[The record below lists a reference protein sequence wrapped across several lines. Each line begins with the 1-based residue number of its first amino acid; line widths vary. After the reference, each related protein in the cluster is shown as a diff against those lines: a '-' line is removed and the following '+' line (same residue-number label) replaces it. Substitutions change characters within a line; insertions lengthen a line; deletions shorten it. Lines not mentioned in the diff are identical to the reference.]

1 MVTVMI
7 EGMPN
12 SFISVLQLA
21 ALLIFLVMT
30 VAAFISIFIAK
41 KNGLLN
47 FAIQLSLL
55 FFVLSL
61 SREWI
66 YPLMFD
72 SLFDSMEFYGQVM
85 TTLCIAAVAYG
96 IDKLVGAFVWEAE
109 GFRSKQEAIPGIL
122 IHVVRG
128 LIYLAAL
135 LVILQFVYG
144 QSVTALATLS
154 GAAALV
160 LGMSAQST
168 LGEMFAGLAISISH
182 PFKVGDWVQVGS
194 LEEGQV
200 IDQTWRHVVI
210 RTRNYSVININ
221 NSVIAG
227 HPIRNFS
234 SPTKKVRVSEKIYF
248 DQSINPENIQNLLGN
263 AIRDAD
269 IVLNDPPPKVLF
281 RGAKDH
287 KCEYEISYFIDD
299 YGNMPAK
306 SDGLWKVVMETI
318 TNNDLGAVARSS

>member
-1 MVTVMI
+1 MI
-7 EGMPN
+7 NGMPN
-12 SFISVLQLA
+12 SFMSVLQLA
-21 ALLIFLVMT
+21 ALLIFFVMA
-30 VAAFISIFIAK
+30 VASFISIFISK
-41 KNGLLN
+41 RNGLLN
-47 FAIQLSLL
+47 FSIQLSLL
-55 FFVLSL
+55 FFILSV
-61 SREWI
+61 SREWA

-72 SLFDSMEFYGQVM
+72 AVFESVEFYGQVM
-85 TTLCIAAVAYG
+85 TTLCIASVAYG
-96 IDKLVGAFVWEAE
+96 IDKMIGNFVWESE
-109 GFRSKQEAIPGIL
+109 RFRGKQEAVPGIL
-122 IHVVRG
+122 VHVVRG

-248 DQSINPENIQNLLGN
+248 DQSISPENIQQLLGN
-263 AIRDAD
+263 AIKGSN

-287 KCEYEISYFIDD
+287 RCEYEISYFIDD

-318 TNNDLGAVARSS
+318 TSNNLGAVARSS

>member
-1 MVTVMI
+1 MVNGI
-7 EGMPN
+7 PN
-12 SFISVLQLA
+12 SLLSILELA
-21 ALLIFLVMT
+21 AILVFLVMA
-30 VAAFISIFIAK
+30 VAAFISIFISK
-41 KNGLLN
+41 KNGLLY
-47 FAIQLSLL
+47 FAIQLALL

-66 YPLMFD
+66 YPLIFD
-72 SLFDSMEFYGQVM
+72 AIFDTKELYGQVM
-85 TTLCIAAVAYG
+85 TTFCIISVAYG
-96 IDKLVGAFVWEAE
+96 IDRLVGAFVWEIDSA
-109 GFRSKQEAIPGIL
+109 RSKKEAVPGIL

-135 LVILQFVYG
+135 LVILQFVYD
-144 QSVTALATLS
+144 QSITALATLS
-154 GAAALV
+154 GAAALI

-168 LGEMFAGLAISISH
+168 LGEMFAGIAISISH

-248 DQSINPENIQNLLGN
+248 DQSISPDRIQTLLGEAIKN
-263 AIRDAD
+263 AN
-269 IVLNDPPPKVLF
+269 IVLHTPAPKVLF
-281 RGAKDH
+281 RGAADG
-287 KCEYEISYFIDD
+287 KCQYEISYFIDD

-306 SDGLWKVVMETI
+306 SDGLWKIVMETI
-318 TNNDLGAVARSS
+318 THHNLGVVARVS

>member
-1 MVTVMI
+1 MI
-7 EGMPN
+7 NGMPN
-12 SFISVLQLA
+12 SLLSILELA
-21 ALLIFLVMT
+21 AILIFLVMT
-30 VAAFISIFIAK
+30 MAAFISIFISK
-41 KNGLLN
+41 RNGLLY
-47 FAIQLSLL
+47 FSIQLSLL
-55 FFVLSL
+55 FFFLSL
-61 SREWI
+61 SREWV
-66 YPLMFD
+66 YPLA
-72 SLFDSMEFYGQVM
+72 FDSMFDEIEAYGQTM
-85 TTLCIAAVAYG
+85 TTLCIASVAYG
-96 IDKLVGAFVWEAE
+96 IDRLFSTFVWDGDYFRNKKEAV
-109 GFRSKQEAIPGIL
+109 PGIL
-122 IHVVRG
+122 VHVVRG

-154 GAAALV
+154 GAAALI

-234 SPTKKVRVSEKIYF
+234 SPTKKVRISEKIYF
-248 DQSINPENIQNLLGN
+248 DQSISPEKIQSLIGD
-263 AIRDAD
+263 AITNAD
-269 IVLNDPPPKVLF
+269 IVLGNPPPKVLF
-281 RGAKDH
+281 RGAKDG

-318 TNNDLGAVARSS
+318 TRNNLGEVARSSQ

>member
-1 MVTVMI
+1 MVIAMI
-7 EGMPN
+7 DGMPN
-12 SFISVLQLA
+12 SFLSVMQLA

-30 VAAFISIFIAK
+30 IAAFISIFISK
-41 KNGLLN
+41 INGLLN
-47 FAIQLSLL
+47 FSVQLSLL
-55 FFVLSL
+55 FFMLSFA
-61 SREWI
+61 REWI
-66 YPLMFD
+66 YPLIFD
-72 SLFDSMEFYGQVM
+72 SVFDSMELYGQVM
-85 TTLCIAAVAYG
+85 TTLCIASVAYG
-96 IDKLVGAFVWEAE
+96 IDRLIGTFVWGAE
-109 GFRSKQEAIPGIL
+109 SFRGKQEAVPGIL

-135 LVILQFVYG
+135 LIILQFVYG
-144 QSVTALATLS
+144 QSITALATLS

-210 RTRNYSVININ
+210 RTRNHSVININ

-234 SPTKKVRVSEKIYF
+234 SPTKEVRVSEKIYF
-248 DQSINPENIQNLLGN
+248 VQSINPENIQQLLGDAIKN
-263 AIRDAD
+263 ANL
-269 IVLNDPPPKVLF
+269 VLSDPPPKVLF
-281 RGAKDH
+281 RGAKDE

-299 YGNMPAK
+299 YGNMPTK

-318 TNNDLGAVARSS
+318 TSNNLGAVARSS

>member
-1 MVTVMI
+1 MI
-7 EGMPN
+7 NGIPN
-12 SFISVLQLA
+12 DLMSIMQLA
-21 ALLIFLVMT
+21 ALLTISVMT
-30 VAAFISIFIAK
+30 LAAFICIFISK
-41 KNGLLN
+41 RNGLLN
-47 FAIQLSLL
+47 FSVQLALL
-55 FFVLSL
+55 FFVLSI
-61 SREWI
+61 SREWT
-66 YPLMFD
+66 YPLIFESVFD
-72 SLFDSMEFYGQVM
+72 SIDAYGQVM
-85 TTLCIAAVAYG
+85 TTLCIASVAYS
-96 IDKLVGAFVWEAE
+96 IDRFIGVFVWEAE
-109 GFRSKQEAIPGIL
+109 SFKDKQEAVPGIL
-122 IHVVRG
+122 VHVIRA

-168 LGEMFAGLAISISH
+168 LGEMFAGLAISISR

-210 RTRNYSVININ
+210 MTRNYSVININ

-234 SPTKKVRVSEKIYF
+234 SPTKEVRISEKVYF
-248 DQSINPENIQNLLGN
+248 DQSISPETIQKLLGD
-263 AIRDAD
+263 AIKDANV
-269 IVLNDPPPKVLF
+269 VLSEPSPKVLF
-281 RGAKDH
+281 RGTKDH

-306 SDGLWKVVMETI
+306 SDGLWRVVMETI
-318 TNNDLGAVARSS
+318 TNNNLGAVARSS

>member
-1 MVTVMI
+1 MI
-7 EGMPN
+7 NGMPN
-12 SFISVLQLA
+12 SLFSILQLA
-21 ALLIFLVMT
+21 ALLIFLVMS
-30 VAAFISIFIAK
+30 VAAFISIFLSK
-41 KNGLLN
+41 RNGLLY
-47 FAIQLSLL
+47 FSLQLALL
-55 FFVLSL
+55 FFTLSI
-61 SREWI
+61 SREWV
-66 YPLMFD
+66 YPLIFD
-72 SLFDSMEFYGQVM
+72 SLFDSMEIYGQTM
-85 TTLCIAAVAYG
+85 SACCIASVAYV
-96 IDKLVGAFVWEAE
+96 IDRLMDVFVWEGE
-109 GFRSKQEAIPGIL
+109 YFRKANEAAPGIL
-122 IHVVRG
+122 VHVVRG

-154 GAAALV
+154 GAAALI

-227 HPIRNFS
+227 HPIRNFT
-234 SPTKKVRVSEKIYF
+234 SPTKEVRVSEKIYF
-248 DQSINPENIQNLLGN
+248 DQHISPEDVQSILGN
-263 AIRDAD
+263 AIQHAKV
-269 IVLNDPPPKVLF
+269 VLENPPPKVLF
-281 RGAKDH
+281 RGAH
-287 KCEYEISYFIDD
+287 NGKCEYEISYFIDD

-306 SDGLWKVVMETI
+306 SDGLWKVVLEAI
-318 TNNDLGAVARSS
+318 TKNNLGSVVRSS